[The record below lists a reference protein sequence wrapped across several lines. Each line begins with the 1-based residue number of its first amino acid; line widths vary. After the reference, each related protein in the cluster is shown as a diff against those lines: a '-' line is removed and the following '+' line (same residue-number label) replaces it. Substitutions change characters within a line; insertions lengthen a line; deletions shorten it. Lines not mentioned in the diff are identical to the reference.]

1 MGSLQLQKAPGTPE
15 SPCWEGD
22 QEQDWEL
29 VKQSKGQRKSVGE
42 HTHMCTHTCAHR
54 QQGAIWLQNRKL
66 APGRSRGYPPF
77 HANTLGILSKKEWA
91 VEKKTHN
98 SKKLLKIE
106 FVVVF
111 EIISI

>member
-1 MGSLQLQKAPGTPE
+1 ME
-15 SPCWEGD
+15 S
-22 QEQDWEL
+22 
-29 VKQSKGQRKSVGE
+29 
-42 HTHMCTHTCAHR
+42 THTCAHR
-54 QQGAIWLQNRKL
+54 QQGAIWLQNWKL

-91 VEKKTHN
+91 VKKKHK
-98 SKKLLKIE
+98 SKKLLKTE